1 VKEVSCRLASQRF
14 FLHLPKRK
22 HWYSFI
28 LAKLVKTSA
37 KASLAQSVERET
49 LNLKVAGSTPAWGF
63 ILSYGRVWFEN
74 FLLFCLLPGGHGIAL
89 DTVLRSKD
97 HSVCQSPRIKV
108 QLLTKFHNREKMIR
122 AL

>member
-22 HWYSFI
+22 HWSSFI

-63 ILSYGRVWFEN
+63 ILCSGRVWFEN
-74 FLLFCLLPGGHGIAL
+74 FLLFCLLEGGHGIAL
-89 DTVLRSKD
+89 DTVLRS
-97 HSVCQSPRIKV
+97 SVCQSPRIKV